1 MGKTNRGIDRL
12 FAKKRKQKKD
22 VNYDEQF
29 SRRAFIIG
37 AGQGLFLTLL
47 GGRLAWLQIKDG
59 DKYKT
64 LAESNRINSRMIVP
78 SRGLIVD
85 RYGVPLA
92 VNEQDFQVQIIPAQI
107 DNIKTTIVE
116 LKKFIT
122 IDERDIQK
130 LLKEYQRG
138 SRYLPQQIRNNL
150 TWDEVAVVELNTP
163 NLPGVFVEAGER
175 RSYPF
180 RESAAHVL
188 GYVGKVSET
197 EMTDDVLL
205 RQPGFA
211 IGKNGLE
218 KGFESDLRG
227 TAGQIQMEVNV
238 HGREVRELGRTPS
251 IAGKRLTLSL
261 DAELQ
266 RLVQERLALEKS
278 ASAIIMDVKTGAI
291 YALASHPSFDPNQFT
306 QGIST
311 MLWEQLRDDETH
323 PLNNKVISGLYP
335 PGSTFKMMTALAGL
349 EDKKIDENWTINCP
363 GHYDFGNHRF
373 HCWKRGGHGSV
384 NLRKAIAES
393 CDTYFYKMSTLV
405 GIDKIADISRRFGL
419 GSKFDIGL
427 PEEKAGLIPDQKW
440 KRKNRKEAWMQ
451 GETIVASIGQG
462 YIQASPLQLVTMT
475 ARLVNGGFNVSPWI
489 VGYTGTKITHTS
501 PWQDMRI
508 SKDYLALIKD
518 GMDHVLMPSGTAY
531 SQRITEA
538 GMEMGGKTGTSQ
550 VRRIRQEDR
559 ARGMKQEELPW
570 KFRHHAL
577 FVGYAPMVNPRYAC
591 AVVVEHG
598 ASGSGAAAPIA
609 KDIMLIAQKRD
620 PASKPM
626 EPASI

>member
-1 MGKTNRGIDRL
+1 MGKTKRGLGKSGVVD
-12 FAKKRKQKKD
+12 QE
-22 VNYDEQF
+22 VQF
-29 SRRAFIIG
+29 NRRAFLIG
-37 AGQGLFLTLL
+37 AGQGLFLTML

-64 LAESNRINSRMIVP
+64 LAENNRINVRIILP

-92 VNEQDFQVQIIPAQI
+92 VNEQDFQAQLIPEQVE
-107 DNIKTTIVE
+107 NIQKTIAD
-116 LKKFIT
+116 LRKFIT
-122 IDERDIQK
+122 IDDRDIK
-130 LLKEYQRG
+130 RLLRDVKSG
-138 SRYLPQQIRNNL
+138 SRYVPQQIRNNL

-163 NLPGVFVEAGER
+163 SLPGVFVQAGEA

-180 RESAAHVL
+180 RESAAHIL
-188 GYVGKVSET
+188 GYVGRVAEK
-197 EMTDDVLL
+197 EMTDDPLL
-205 RQPGFA
+205 RQPGFQ

-218 KGFESDLRG
+218 QKFDAELRG
-227 TAGQIQMEVNV
+227 TQGKIEMEVNV

-251 IAGKRLTLSL
+251 IAGKRLTLSI

-266 RLVQERLALEKS
+266 RMVQERLAQEKS
-278 ASAIIMDVKTGAI
+278 ASAVVMDVKTGAV

-323 PLNNKVISGLYP
+323 PLNNKVVSGQYP

-349 EDKKIDENWTINCP
+349 KAGINDENWSINCP

-384 NLRKAIAES
+384 NLRKALAES
-393 CDTYFYKMSTLV
+393 CDTYFYKLSVQV
-405 GIDKIADISRRFGL
+405 GIDNIAAMARNFGL
-419 GSKFDIGL
+419 GDKLDIGL
-427 PEEKAGLIPDQKW
+427 PEEKSNLIPDQKW
-440 KRKNRKEAWMQ
+440 KRKARKEPWMQ

-462 YIQASPLQLVTMT
+462 YIQATPLQLVTMT
-475 ARLVNGGFNVSPWI
+475 ARLVNGGFNVKPWV
-489 VGYTGTKITHTS
+489 VGYAGTQKMPAS
-501 PWQDMRI
+501 SWQDMQI
-508 SKDYLALIKD
+508 DAHHLALVKD
-518 GMDHVLMPSGTAY
+518 GMDHVMMPGGTAY
-531 SQRITEA
+531 AQQIHES
-538 GMEMGGKTGTSQ
+538 GFEMGGKTGTSQ

-570 KFRHHAL
+570 KYRHHAL
-577 FVGYAPMVNPRYAC
+577 FVGYAPVNNPRYAC

-598 ASGSGAAAPIA
+598 ASGSGAAAPAA
-609 KDIMLIAQKRD
+609 KDIMALTQKRD

-626 EPASI
+626 EPS